1 RAGTAVAPDGPRRDR
16 QRPGLHRRPAEG
28 RWNVVSPVTGEQRWQ
43 AAELEREA
51 LAYADTLHNLAR
63 YLTRNATDAE
73 DLVQETYTRALRA
86 ASQFTSG
93 TNLKAWLFRIL
104 RNTFIGLYRR
114 QRHDPTVGGLD
125 TVNPDQHD
133 PTDGEWLRGD
143 RELDR
148 LRAVVREEIEQAL
161 MSLSEDARTVVLLDL
176 EGLSEHE
183 IASVVGCAV
192 GTVKSRLSRARTAL
206 RRQLSDYG
214 KPGTPGQTAPCS
226 QGASARLQARDL
238 TKECGVPLRD

>member
-1 RAGTAVAPDGPRRDR
+1 MGTVVVEPRW
-16 QRPGLHRRPAEG
+16 E
-28 RWNVVSPVTGEQRWQ
+28 
-43 AAELEREA
+43 AAKLGREA
-51 LAYADTLHNLAR
+51 LAYADTLYNLAR

-73 DLVQETYTRALRA
+73 DLVQETYSRALRA
-86 ASQFTSG
+86 ASQFTPG

-104 RNTFIGLYRR
+104 RNTYIGLYRR
-114 QRHDPTVGGLD
+114 QRHDPIVGGLD
-125 TVNPDQHD
+125 TVNLDQHD

-192 GTVKSRLSRARTAL
+192 GTGEVAAFAGANGAPPSTLGLRKDRHSGTSFRRGQRALAVRGTSGMRT
-206 RRQLSDYG
+206 SS
-214 KPGTPGQTAPCS
+214 GQ
-226 QGASARLQARDL
+226 
-238 TKECGVPLRD
+238 